1 MPFVGDDIIPSF
13 PKPIVR
19 LPGPQVTHV
28 EVTALRICLKNT
40 KHNESD
46 WGVGWGGVHKTL
58 PTGWKWAS
66 FALFSSW
73 FSQSFSGSVCKSVPL
88 LSTRPP
94 PASALTGKSVKTSLK
109 SSVCLTVL
117 SDLNGS
123 GWFMMAGQAPERG
136 RAVAGMSKIDAFS
149 SPTRWVHSPRS
160 AWTGHRKASVELQCL
175 DPPNQPA
182 GGLDRVSSLSRLLPP
197 RGVRK

>member
-1 MPFVGDDIIPSF
+1 MPFVRDDIIPSF
-13 PKPIVR
+13 PRPIVR

-46 WGVGWGGVHKTL
+46 WGGWGVHKTS
-58 PTGWKWAS
+58 PTGWKWAV
-66 FALFSSW
+66 FALFSSLW
-73 FSQSFSGSVCKSVPL
+73 YSYFLEASIKAC
-88 LSTRPP
+88 LSCPP
-94 PASALTGKSVKTSLK
+94 DLTGESVRTSLK

-117 SDLNGS
+117 SDLNGC
-123 GWFMMAGQAPERG
+123 GWFMTAGWAPERG

-182 GGLDRVSSLSRLLPP
+182 GGLDRVSSLPRLLLP
-197 RGVRK
+197 RGFGK